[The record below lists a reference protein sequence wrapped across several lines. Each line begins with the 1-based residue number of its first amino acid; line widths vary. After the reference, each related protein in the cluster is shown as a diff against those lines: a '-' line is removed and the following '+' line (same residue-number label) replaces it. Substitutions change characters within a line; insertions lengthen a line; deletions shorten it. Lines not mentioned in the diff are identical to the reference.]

1 MNRTIKRGVRKLQ
14 RAFVFKDEDGAETG
28 IGTLIVFIAMVLVA
42 AVAATVLI
50 HTAGQLQQQAQSTGS
65 TTTQQVSTGVIVQ
78 SVAGFDY
85 NTADPEAGNVSW
97 IAIYVTLNSGSGPV
111 DLGNA
116 TLALNYKG
124 TSADLRYNTA
134 GTNFLNASSNS
145 GYSNIA
151 ALDNNK
157 AFVSK
162 NMSAT
167 NFGIVVI
174 SNPTGSVTSTHP
186 VLSSGSEV
194 ALLVNVTNT
203 FGAGFQQGRQV
214 TGSLTPE
221 VGAPGV
227 IQFTTPVA
235 FTSGVIQLQ

>member
-1 MNRTIKRGVRKLQ
+1 MNRTIKRGVKKLQ

-85 NTADPEAGNVSW
+85 NSTDPEAGNVSW
-97 IAIYVTLNSGSGPV
+97 MAIYVTLNSGSGPV

-116 TLALNYKG
+116 TLTLDYKG
-124 TSADLRYNTA
+124 TSAVLKYNTSGSNFDA
-134 GTNFLNASSNS
+134 GVSNA
-145 GYSNIA
+145 GYSNLA
-151 ALDNNK
+151 SLNTNSDFK
-157 AFVSK
+157 TMK
-162 NMSAT
+162 GT

-174 SNPTGSVTSTHP
+174 SNPTSSLTSSHP

-194 ALLVNVTNT
+194 ALLVNVTGT
-203 FGAGFQQGRQV
+203 FGQGFQQGREVQ
-214 TGSLTPE
+214 GSLSPE

-235 FTSGVIQLQ
+235 YTSGVIQLQ